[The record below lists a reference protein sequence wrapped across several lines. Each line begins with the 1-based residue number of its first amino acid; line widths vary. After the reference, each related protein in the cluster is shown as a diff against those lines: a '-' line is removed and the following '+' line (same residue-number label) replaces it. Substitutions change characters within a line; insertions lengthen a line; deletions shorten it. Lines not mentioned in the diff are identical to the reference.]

1 MNDYSNALL
10 KLERIKQNKGQ
21 KEVCYG
27 ICVPSYLSKIERN
40 HVVPDPTIL
49 KQLFERLG
57 IEFHCDDDFIKIN
70 QERINQYI
78 EQLNYGLKRTAFS
91 LLQSMDSE
99 LTFSPIAIDWLLI
112 QFIESNMERTTEPSA
127 QLKECIHLMNDQQ
140 KAYYFMFL
148 PLEKGREDK
157 ILKEYHQAFNTL
169 YTSYSLINLML
180 GYWLNGQYDKV
191 HEYSDK
197 CIALALE
204 EGNTHNLAQCYGL
217 IGDVYACLNVED
229 LMLPYYKRTIHL
241 LQNTYWNDQLGGIY
255 YNIGATY
262 LSNKKYDLALEYF
275 DMVDWTDSFLLNH
288 KKALTRI
295 RSGNALGAETYIVKM
310 KSWVQKQE
318 QPDAFQVEKLMLE
331 ETIFECEK
339 DFLKNPRFITLL
351 EELMDCLKKNRHKGY
366 ILFYQDILKEA
377 YCEQR
382 QYKKALELYN

>member
-1 MNDYSNALL
+1 MNDYSCTLL

-40 HVVPDPTIL
+40 HVMPDPSIL
-49 KQLFERLG
+49 RQLFLRLG
-57 IEFHCDDDFIKIN
+57 IEFYCEDDFVSANQGRIKK
-70 QERINQYI
+70 YL
-78 EQLNYGLKRTAFS
+78 EQLEYGLNRSAFAE
-91 LLQSMDSE
+91 LQSVE
-99 LTFSPIAIDWLLI
+99 QKLTYSPLAIDWLLV
-112 QFIESNMERTTEPSA
+112 QFIESNMTEIQKPSRE
-127 QLKECIHLMNDQQ
+127 LSECIDIMTDKQL
-140 KAYYFMFL
+140 AYYNMFL
-148 PLEKGREDK
+148 PMEKGKEDK
-157 ILKEYHQAFNTL
+157 IITLYLQAFNTL
-169 YTSYSLINLML
+169 YNSYSLSNLML

-191 HEYSDK
+191 HEYSEK

-229 LMLPYYKRTIHL
+229 LMMPYYKRTIHL
-241 LQNTYWNDQLGGIY
+241 LQNTYWNNQLGGIY

-275 DMVDWTDSFLLNH
+275 EMVDWTDSFLLDH

-295 RSGNALGAETYIVKM
+295 RSGNTLGAEKYIEQM
-310 KSWVQKQE
+310 MSWVQKQE
-318 QPDAFQVEKLMLE
+318 QSDAVQVEKLMLE
-331 ETIFECEK
+331 ETIFECED
-339 DFLKNPRFITLL
+339 DFLENPKFIILL
-351 EELMDCLKKNRHKGY
+351 EKLMDCLKKNRHKGY

-377 YCEQR
+377 YCKQR